1 MWGIVGDSRSILEN
15 ALPDCQDVPVI
26 PVAGLSG
33 ENLVSKS
40 AEMPWYAGHTA
51 IESLDAL
58 GSMNRPAEA
67 RLRT

>member
-1 MWGIVGDSRSILEN
+1 M
-15 ALPDCQDVPVI
+15 I

-33 ENLVSKS
+33 ENLLSKS

-58 GSMNRPAEA
+58 GSMNRPAET
-67 RLRT
+67 RLRTCVIMAY